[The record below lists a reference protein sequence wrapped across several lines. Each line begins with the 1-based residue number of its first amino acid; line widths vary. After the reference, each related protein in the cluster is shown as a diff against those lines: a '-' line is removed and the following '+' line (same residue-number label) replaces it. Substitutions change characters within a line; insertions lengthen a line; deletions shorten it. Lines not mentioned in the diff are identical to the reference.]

1 MQPNNGQPGSKSAN
15 GAASHG
21 PTATPK
27 SRSAAAVGDVAATGA
42 ASPRSQ
48 SPPAP
53 PPSAAPTPRPAPKV
67 SLPVNTAGKR
77 PVATATTEAQA
88 QSTPEPRADKT
99 ATPPRKSPRPLCF
112 SDDVDIDKLPRGVQ
126 AGINHIVAPCYEQLV
141 MGESDAMA
149 RAFGEVFTAETA
161 QGIVSKPQLLDRMM
175 SSTAD
180 PQELEQSLSRHDRHV
195 RRLVLIGNALTRY
208 RSSKAKKGLLG

>member
-1 MQPNNGQPGSKSAN
+1 
-15 GAASHG
+15 
-21 PTATPK
+21 
-27 SRSAAAVGDVAATGA
+27 
-42 ASPRSQ
+42 
-48 SPPAP
+48 
-53 PPSAAPTPRPAPKV
+53 
-67 SLPVNTAGKR
+67 
-77 PVATATTEAQA
+77 
-88 QSTPEPRADKT
+88 
-99 ATPPRKSPRPLCF
+99 
-112 SDDVDIDKLPRGVQ
+112 
-126 AGINHIVAPCYEQLV
+126 